1 MAYCLVSVCTLI
13 LRYRPNV
20 IEPTRREL
28 GTKRAF
34 MTYIVGESDEKLVNR
49 IFKPTDKCDK
59 ASSHLVNAITAVAG
73 KFKVFF
79 FVI

>member
-1 MAYCLVSVCTLI
+1 
-13 LRYRPNV
+13 
-20 IEPTRREL
+20 
-28 GTKRAF
+28 